1 MLFRSPNCQPKDF
14 NEIAKL
20 KNYFDVNSNFDS
32 IECISANTGITLK
45 NLNRFLNQEE
55 FSKFSN
61 KFNSSGNIGI
71 DL

>member
-1 MLFRSPNCQPKDF
+1 MSAKGF